1 VIAGLVLAAGE
12 GRRFGGCKQL
22 APFRGRPLLEH
33 ALAAMGRAPL
43 DRVVLVLGA
52 HAERILA
59 SIDLHGAD
67 PIVCGKWREG
77 QSASLR
83 AGLDALPSAEAVVV
97 GLGDQPL
104 LSPRAISRVIDARE
118 PGAAAVRA
126 TYGGVPGHPVLL
138 EAELFPRLRALR
150 GDRGARAVLGEARVR
165 ELPCDDLGH
174 PGDVDTGED
183 LAGLEAEPV

>member
-1 VIAGLVLAAGE
+1 VIGGLLLAAGE

-33 ALAAMGRAPL
+33 ALAAMRRAPL
-43 DRVVLVLGA
+43 DRLVLVLGA
-52 HAERILA
+52 HHERILA
-59 SIDLHGAD
+59 SIDPDGAE
-67 PIVCGKWREG
+67 PVVCEEWREG

-83 AGLDALPSAEAVVV
+83 AGLDALPGAEAVVV

-104 LSPRAISRVIDARE
+104 LSPRAISRVIEARG
-118 PGAAAVRA
+118 PGASAVRA

-150 GDRGARAVLGEARVR
+150 GDRGARGLLGEVRVR